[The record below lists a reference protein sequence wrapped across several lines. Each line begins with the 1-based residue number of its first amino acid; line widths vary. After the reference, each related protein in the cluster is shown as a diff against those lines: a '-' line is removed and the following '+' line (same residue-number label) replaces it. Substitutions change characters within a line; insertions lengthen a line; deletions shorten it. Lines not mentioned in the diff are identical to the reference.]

1 MGKVTANFGVERL
14 RRILH
19 RRDAGWGQGR
29 RSRQPRARE
38 SQSSDRAPWVGL
50 VVVSLPG
57 LAALVALLFTWMQVG
72 QASKEL
78 RITEQGQ
85 ITDRFNAAIG
95 NLGSTSLDVRLGGI
109 YALQRIMQ
117 DSVRDHPTVVSV
129 LGAFVRQH
137 AGASSASEKE
147 PLAESADAHTP
158 SADVRAAI
166 AVLASRDPDRDGET
180 PVDLSKADLRGLH
193 IMERIPLQLPQVELA
208 DADLRWARG
217 PSRGGPGQHGPST
230 CRPARHKPEGRC
242 HIQRGP
248 HRSTSHRRGPSQSR
262 HDLHGLHHGHSV
274 GRGNPGFLHEPS
286 VRLPGQ
292 RRPSQRQ
299 KVAPDLPAPN
309 RSRSATFTVVQVGLS
324 ITGMMLKGPPRTAGP
339 FSIISRD
346 LSTGASAP
354 GAPASTDAVA
364 RR

>member
-1 MGKVTANFGVERL
+1 LPQLNLWDAMGKVTANFGVERL

-57 LAALVALLFTWMQVG
+57 LAALVALLFTWMQAG

-208 DADLRWARG
+208 DADLRWADLAG
-217 PSRGGPGQHGPST
+217 
-230 CRPARHKPEGRC
+230 A
-242 HIQRGP
+242 
-248 HRSTSHRRGPSQSR
+248 
-262 HDLHGLHHGHSV
+262 DLH
-274 GRGNPGFLHEPS
+274 
-286 VRLPGQ
+286 
-292 RRPSQRQ
+292 
-299 KVAPDLPAPN
+299 AADL
-309 RSRSATFTVVQVGLS
+309 
-324 ITGMMLKGPPRTAGP
+324 
-339 FSIISRD
+339 
-346 LSTGASAP
+346 
-354 GAPASTDAVA
+354 ASTDLQRADLQDTNLRGAVISNADLTGAHLTGADLRKADMTCTGFIMDTVSGVATPAFCTNLQYAFLDNADLRNA
-364 RR
+364 RRLHRICPHQIGLVQRPSPSFKWVYQ